1 MYFLVYLWWVLGSIC
16 FLSTILISI
25 QITIFFK
32 NQKSNIVLHITTN
45 LLKIL
50 EILGSIG
57 FMLTGTHFPKFQSF
71 FKIQCLSLA
80 TNTSQLFIL
89 KYQAH
94 FLHFQENICQIPKS
108 EQLQFVNILLMMFCS
123 VKKKKKKCGYFNVRL
138 TCTNVFLQD
147 NHDTFINSRRALCA
161 LLIPSHRIIDMF
173 SKLRFKTLIST
184 TLSKM
189 YLSEI
194 DFLCAELDCKE
205 YNDD

>member
-1 MYFLVYLWWVLGSIC
+1 MFVIGNKYKSVVYLEIPSSLSAFSRKYLPNTQIWTVIVCQHSFNDVL
-16 FLSTILISI
+16 
-25 QITIFFK
+25 
-32 NQKSNIVLHITTN
+32 
-45 LLKIL
+45 
-50 EILGSIG
+50 LG
-57 FMLTGTHFPKFQSF
+57 
-71 FKIQCLSLA
+71 
-80 TNTSQLFIL
+80 
-89 KYQAH
+89 
-94 FLHFQENICQIPKS
+94 
-108 EQLQFVNILLMMFCS
+108 
-123 VKKKKKKCGYFNVRL
+123 KKKKKKCGYFNVRL